1 MRVECLP
8 VGMLSTNCYIAWDES
23 KNAAVID
30 PGDEAAKIVQ
40 FLKDNALHCEWILLT
55 HGHFDHIGAL
65 AAVKEATG
73 AKVAIGEG
81 DAECIKFLPDHIS
94 REGDKL
100 RAGELEF
107 TVIETPG
114 HTPGGVCYLCGDTL
128 FSGDTLFYESV
139 GRTDLP
145 KGDFNVLCAS
155 LAKLRALP
163 QADLI
168 VLPGHAES
176 TTMSHERAHNP
187 FMGR

>member
-1 MRVECLP
+1 MNVECLP
-8 VGMLSTNCYIAWDES
+8 VGMLSTNCYVVWDEA
-23 KNAAVID
+23 KTAVVID
-30 PGDEAAKIVQ
+30 PGDEAPKIEK
-40 FLKDNALHCEWILLT
+40 FLADNGLKCAWILLT

-73 AKVAIGEG
+73 AKVAIGAG
-81 DAECIKFLPDHIS
+81 DADCIKFPPDRIS
-94 REGDKL
+94 RDGDVI

-107 TVIETPG
+107 TAVETPG

-128 FSGDTLFYESV
+128 FSGDTLFFESV

-145 KGDFNVLCAS
+145 KGDFNALRAS

-163 QADLI
+163 QEDLI